1 MSTDK
6 KKLTQIGEIG
16 KFGLIN
22 RITKNLKTKNSS
34 TVFGPGDDSAVIN
47 YEKMLTV
54 TSLKVM
60 NEGIDFNLVYFPLKH
75 LGYKVVVSAI
85 SNIYAM
91 NAVPR
96 QLLTGISLS
105 NRFSV
110 EAVEELYHGIHTAC
124 DKYNLDLIGGDTKSS
139 LSGLS
144 ISVNAFG
151 DVTGEQ
157 LVYRKGAQPNDLL
170 CISGNLG
177 SAYLGLQLLEREKAI
192 FEDNQEMQPD
202 LTGHE
207 YILSRQLKPEIR
219 LEVLDKLIELKI
231 TPSAMI
237 DVTDGL
243 AQDLLQL
250 CKSSDVGCKIYQD
263 RIPIDKETQEAAEEF
278 NLEPTTCALNG
289 GEDYELLFTVPI
301 GLFDKINKLS
311 DVSIIGH
318 VTPKNEGC
326 QLITINN
333 EAIELAPGN

>member
-1 MSTDK
+1 MPADK

-16 KFGLIN
+16 KFGLID
-22 RITKNLKTKNSS
+22 RLTKSLNIKNSS
-34 TVFGPGDDSAVIN
+34 TIFGPGDDSAVVN
-47 YEKMLTV
+47 YENRLTV

-60 NEGIDFNLVYFPLKH
+60 NEGIDFNLVYYPLKH
-75 LGYKVVVSAI
+75 LGYKAVVSAI

-110 EAVEELYHGIHTAC
+110 EAVEELYLGIHAAC

-144 ISVNAFG
+144 ISVNALG
-151 DVTGEQ
+151 DVTGEN

-170 CISGNLG
+170 CITGNLG
-177 SAYLGLQLLEREKAI
+177 AAYLGLQLLEREKAI
-192 FEDNQEMQPD
+192 FEDNKEMQPD

-207 YILSRQLKPEIR
+207 YILSRQLKPEIP
-219 LEVLDKLIELKI
+219 LTVLDKLSELKI

-237 DVTDGL
+237 DITDGL

-250 CKSSDVGCKIYQD
+250 CKSSNVGCKIYQD
-263 RIPIDKETQEAAEEF
+263 KIPIDKETQEAAGEF

-289 GEDYELLFTVPI
+289 GEDYELMFTVPV
-301 GLFDKINKLS
+301 GLFEIINELS

-333 EAIELAPGN
+333 EAIELAQDK